1 MEFIWE
7 VERVR
12 AAGYK
17 AIYTTQM
24 LIVAVLFVA
33 MLSVASSVFAP
44 VAFALFII
52 ALVWPVQRR
61 LQVVLP
67 HYLAFVISFL
77 MVVLAFLA
85 FGWLIAWAFG
95 QVGRWIIADAARF
108 QQLYDDVRLWLEER
122 GVVVDVLWSDNFGVG
137 WILRTVQTVS
147 GRLNSTFSFWL
158 IALVYVLLGLMEIEA
173 FERRIGALRNR
184 TASALLLHGSRLTAM
199 KIRRYMM
206 IRTAMSVVTGLLVW
220 IFARA
225 VGLSLAEEWGFIAFA
240 LNYIP
245 FLGPLFATLFPTLF
259 ALIQFG
265 TAESVLLVFVGL
277 NVIQFV
283 VSSYVEPR
291 VAGSALS
298 VSPVIVLFSV
308 LLWGYLWG
316 IFGAF
321 IGVPITIAL
330 LTFCSQHP
338 SSKWISELLGEDV
351 DADQV
356 VDAKG
361 AKR

>member
-1 MEFIWE
+1 
-7 VERVR
+7 
-12 AAGYK
+12 
-17 AIYTTQM
+17 M

>member
-1 MEFIWE
+1 M
-7 VERVR
+7 R

>member
-1 MEFIWE
+1 M
-7 VERVR
+7 R

-17 AIYTTQM
+17 AIYTTQI
-24 LIVAVLFVA
+24 LIAALLFVA

-52 ALVWPVQRR
+52 ALVWPAQRR
-61 LQVVLP
+61 LQGVLP
-67 HYLAFVISFL
+67 RYLAFIISFL
-77 MVVLAFLA
+77 VVVLAFLA

-95 QVGRWIIADAARF
+95 QVGRWIIADATRF
-108 QQLYDDVRLWLEER
+108 QQLYDDVRLWLEEH

-158 IALVYVLLGLMEIEA
+158 IALVYVLLGLMEVEA
-173 FERRIGALRNR
+173 FERRIGALQNQ

-265 TAESVLLVFVGL
+265 TAETVLLVFVGL
-277 NVIQFV
+277 NLIQFV
-283 VSSYVEPR
+283 VSSYIEPR

-298 VSPVIVLFSV
+298 VSPVVVLFSV
-308 LLWGYLWG
+308 LAWGYLWG
-316 IFGAF
+316 VFGAF

-338 SSKWISELLGEDV
+338 SIKWLSELLGHDV
-351 DADQV
+351 EADQ
-356 VDAKG
+356 ALPTPR
-361 AKR
+361 A

>member
-1 MEFIWE
+1 M
-7 VERVR
+7 R
-12 AAGYK
+12 AAGSK
-17 AIYTTQM
+17 AIYTTQI
-24 LIVAVLFVA
+24 LIAAVLFVA

-77 MVVLAFLA
+77 LVVLAFLA

-108 QQLYDDVRLWLEER
+108 QQFYDDVRLWLEER
-122 GVVVDVLWSDNFGVG
+122 GVVVAVLWSDNFGVG

-158 IALVYVLLGLMEIEA
+158 IALVYVLLGLMEVEA

-184 TASALLLHGSRLTAM
+184 TASALLLHGSRLTAL

-220 IFARA
+220 LFARA
-225 VGLSLAEEWGFIAFA
+225 VGLYLAEEWGFIAFA

-277 NVIQFV
+277 NLIQFV

-316 IFGAF
+316 VFGAF

-338 SSKWISELLGEDV
+338 SSKWVSELLGEDV
-351 DADQV
+351 DADQAV
-356 VDAKG
+356 PTPRA
-361 AKR
+361 